1 MCGFY
6 CIVFIGYMFVGKT
19 LLDYTNFFAQND
31 CKNNDQ
37 IIYIYIYIYIYM
49 YVFKIKATKVPN
61 VCRLNEN

>member
-37 IIYIYIYIYIYM
+37 IIYIYIYIYIYICM
-49 YVFKIKATKVPN
+49 YLKLKPQKFHMCVD
-61 VCRLNEN
+61 